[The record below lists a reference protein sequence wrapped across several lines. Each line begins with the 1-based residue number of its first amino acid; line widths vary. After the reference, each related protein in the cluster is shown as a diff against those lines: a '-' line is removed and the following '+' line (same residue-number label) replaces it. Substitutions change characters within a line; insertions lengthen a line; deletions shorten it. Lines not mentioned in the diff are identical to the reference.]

1 MFYGSLFFL
10 PINAIQL
17 CYSEVFTLSAQRKM
31 TSPILPT
38 PVPTSPIHLMAFPV
52 LLSAAV
58 TLAACCQNL

>member
-1 MFYGSLFFL
+1 MIYGRVVFL
-10 PINAIQL
+10 PTNAIQL
-17 CYSEVFTLSAQRKM
+17 CYSEVFTLSAQRRT

-38 PVPTSPIHLMAFPV
+38 PVPTRPIHLMAFPV